1 MKTPTIRVSL
11 GFANG
16 TPDNTLITFA
26 RNVLALIY
34 NLPDLPEVPV
44 PAQTLSTAIDAF
56 AEAKAAQPNGGKAA
70 TATKNDRRDELIAPL
85 KILANFVQVA
95 GNNNLALLL
104 STGFEAVSQNR
115 AQYPL
120 AKPVI
125 ERMTPGMTGTML
137 VTLSREQVARGCE
150 IRVAEIG
157 PEGAPGEF
165 RTPFFSSTSRNVKVE
180 NLVPGALFA
189 IQGRTMGGSTG
200 SSDWSDVVIQ
210 RAA

>member
-1 MKTPTIRVSL
+1 MKLPTNRVSL
-11 GFANG
+11 AFANG

-26 RNVLALIY
+26 RNVLALLY
-34 NLPDLPEVPV
+34 NMAGLPPIPV
-44 PAQTLSTAIDAF
+44 PEATVKTAIDSF

-70 TATKNDRRDELIAPL
+70 TADKNDKRDELIVLL
-85 KILANFVQVA
+85 KTLANFVQETC
-95 GNNNLALLL
+95 NNNLALLL

-125 ERMTPGMTGTML
+125 ERMVPGMTGTML
-137 VTLSREQVARGCE
+137 VTLSREKVARGTE

-157 PEGAPGEF
+157 PDGAPGEF
-165 RTPFFSSTSRNVKVE
+165 RTPFFSSTSRNVKVP

-189 IQGRTMGGSTG
+189 LQGRSMGGSTG
-200 SSDWSDVVIQ
+200 SSDWSDVIIQ

>member
-1 MKTPTIRVSL
+1 MKTSSIRVSL

-26 RNVLALIY
+26 RHVLALIY
-34 NLPDLPEVPV
+34 TVPGLPAIPI
-44 PAQTLSTAIDAF
+44 PAAALTVNIDAF

-70 TATKNDRRDELIAPL
+70 TANKNDKRDELIAPL
-85 KILANFVQVA
+85 KTLANFVQEA
-95 GNNNLALLL
+95 SNNNLALLL

-120 AKPVI
+120 AKPTI
-125 ERMTPGMTGTML
+125 ERMVPGMTGTML
-137 VTLSREQVARGCE
+137 VTLTREKVARGCE

-157 PEGAPGEF
+157 ADGAPGEF
-165 RTPFFSSTSRNVKVE
+165 RTPFFNSSSQNVKVE

-189 IQGRTMGGSTG
+189 LQGRTMGGSTG
-200 SSDWSDVVIQ
+200 ASDWSDVTIQ